1 MWTTS
6 RHNSN
11 DIAVHKRF
19 CRATHTRPD
28 TTPPP
33 PVLYTFVSARVASVD
48 KDFLRHG
55 NHVPG
60 CVTRHIHSGG
70 RNRLMNGTIYK
81 TKNNRHFDSTE
92 VYHTR
97 RRTGYIASRDICL
110 FCTRLFFFFFPRS
123 LPRDFRGGVLHT
135 DRERWTIASKCTPK
149 KGLSEEVDKS
159 ISIASQRDRL
169 KKKERN
175 INYLLSMYIRNFRS
189 RTLCVSKLP
198 GLYYATPLPF
208 FFSSSPDGCD
218 ADR

>member
-1 MWTTS
+1 
-6 RHNSN
+6 
-11 DIAVHKRF
+11 
-19 CRATHTRPD
+19 
-28 TTPPP
+28 
-33 PVLYTFVSARVASVD
+33 VSARVASVD

-135 DRERWTIASKCTPK
+135 DRERWTIASKCNPK

-169 KKKERN
+169 KKRKRE
-175 INYLLSMYIRNFRS
+175 I
-189 RTLCVSKLP
+189 
-198 GLYYATPLPF
+198 
-208 FFSSSPDGCD
+208 
-218 ADR
+218 